1 MKFGEF
7 LVAKGKIEER
17 ELEEAIKVQQENH
30 VILGVLAIRE
40 SFLNSSQ
47 LGMILDHQRLNG
59 GLFGEIAIEL
69 KLIDK
74 DDVAKLLDLQKK
86 ERNLLGDILVLYGVI
101 SRDDMEN
108 ELKIF
113 HEIEGAKIEW
123 NDNYSTGISRI
134 DSEHKKLFGIIN
146 KVIYAK
152 EHKGDPEEIKEILVE
167 MNNYALTHFK
177 TEESYMEAFNYPG
190 YQNHKEEHNRFSD
203 EIASY
208 ADKVVKGDSL
218 IAHELLEY
226 LKHWLVKH
234 IQLTDRQFID
244 CFKENGL
251 K

>member
-40 SFLNSSQ
+40 SFLSSSQ

-69 KLIDK
+69 KLMDK

-86 ERNLLGDILVLYGVI
+86 ERNLLGDILVLYGVLD
-101 SRDDMEN
+101 RDDMEN

-123 NDNYSTGISRI
+123 NDKYSTGISRI
-134 DSEHKKLFGIIN
+134 DS
-146 KVIYAK
+146 
-152 EHKGDPEEIKEILVE
+152 
-167 MNNYALTHFK
+167 
-177 TEESYMEAFNYPG
+177 
-190 YQNHKEEHNRFSD
+190 
-203 EIASY
+203 
-208 ADKVVKGDSL
+208 
-218 IAHELLEY
+218 
-226 LKHWLVKH
+226 
-234 IQLTDRQFID
+234 
-244 CFKENGL
+244 
-251 K
+251 